1 MAYPASI
8 PTKPSYKQRWDGW
21 ADSIDAAVREL
32 IVDVPPMKTQVTQ
45 ATTRVSQAETAITGL
60 QSQQAT
66 TSSTASTALSTAQ
79 SAATSAGA
87 AQQLAQTAQAAAS
100 QAATD
105 AATSASSVSGLSTT
119 VGTHTTQ
126 IASLTSGKA
135 DNAALAAVAFTGRW
149 ADLIGAPTS
158 SGGAAA
164 TLASTTF
171 TGTADGASWPTP
183 WTVGRAPTGGSVTVQ
198 SERGQLA
205 TGTTTGNYSSVDGA
219 SARYTTQIADFDLV
233 FTFRRVGDV
242 HVRVVARCDAGS
254 LDPQDGIVVGVDNTA
269 LTIATVAGY
278 TYTQHA
284 TAPKTWTEGV
294 DFRVRVRAVGGTIQ
308 ARSWDPAAAEPST
321 WDVTAT
327 TTRLAAGWLGFW
339 AGTGASTASVV
350 ALIDDITLAEA
361 VAASG
366 GGGEPTVTDLTTVYN
381 NAKA

>member
-1 MAYPASI
+1 MAYSTIPPNPAFRA
-8 PTKPSYKQRWDGW
+8 RWDAW
-21 ADSIDAAVREL
+21 ANTLADNVREL
-32 IVDVPPMKTQVTQ
+32 VTDVPAMKTQVTQ
-45 ATTRVSQAETAITGL
+45 ATTRVSQAETAITAL
-60 QSQQAT
+60 QNSSA
-66 TSSTASTALSTAQ
+66 STASTAGTALSTAQ
-79 SAATSAGA
+79 AAATSAA
-87 AQQLAQTAQAAAS
+87 AASTAAQTAQAAAS

-164 TLASTTF
+164 ILASTTF
-171 TGTADGASWPTP
+171 AGTADGASWPAP

-198 SERGQLA
+198 SGRGQLA

-233 FTFRRVGDV
+233 FTFRRVSGV
-242 HVRVVARCDAGS
+242 HVRVVARCDTGS
-254 LDPQDGIVVGVDNTA
+254 LDPQDGIIVGVDNTA
-269 LTIATVAGY
+269 LTISTVAGY

-284 TAPKTWTEGV
+284 TAPKTWTQGV
-294 DFRVRVRAVGGTIQ
+294 DFRVRARAVGGTIQ

-339 AGTGASTASVV
+339 AGTGAGTASVV
-350 ALIDDITLAEA
+350 ALIDDITLTEA

-366 GGGEPTVTDLTTVYN
+366 GSGAAFSVTT
-381 NAKA
+381 NADGSATITF